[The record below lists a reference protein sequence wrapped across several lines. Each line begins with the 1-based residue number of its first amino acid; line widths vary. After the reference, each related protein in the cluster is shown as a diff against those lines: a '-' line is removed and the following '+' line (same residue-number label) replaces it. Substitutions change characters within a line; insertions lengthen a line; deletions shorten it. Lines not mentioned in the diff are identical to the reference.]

1 MHIPPALFAKSALN
15 SRYMQTDWELICD
28 KKIFDSLKT
37 TDEFGYVL
45 ALARA
50 VNALAYVHSTIPEAT
65 DAYDSPGIRCFL
77 SNPSN
82 SCSYVFFL

>member
-1 MHIPPALFAKSALN
+1 
-15 SRYMQTDWELICD
+15 
-28 KKIFDSLKT
+28 
-37 TDEFGYVL
+37 L

-82 SCSYVFFL
+82 SCS